1 MTSSHAIR
9 AAKAPS
15 LVSAINPLLKRLL
28 GIGMPFGPNVLIT
41 VRGRTSG
48 ELRTF
53 PVAILEL
60 DGHRYIQSP
69 FGEVNW
75 VRNLRADGDAIIT
88 KGRKREEVEA
98 IELSPEAAAPVLRK
112 AVAPQLRSP
121 FGMVMGR
128 YFHLGTDATPED
140 DIVEAHRHPTFELRP
155 RGTQP
160 AKEQG

>member
-1 MTSSHAIR
+1 MTSIHAIR
-9 AAKAPS
+9 AARAPS

-41 VRGRTSG
+41 VRGRSSG

-75 VRNLRADGDAIIT
+75 VRNLRADGDAVIS
-88 KGRKREEVEA
+88 KGRNHEDVEA
-98 IELSPEAAAPVLRK
+98 IELSPEAAASVLRK